1 MPKNNIATT
10 LSDKRG
16 AAVMEYAL
24 LVSLVALT
32 ILGGLKILGGG
43 VQMAFSDINGT
54 LSVPTL
60 VDEVK
65 GPRR

>member
-1 MPKNNIATT
+1 MSKINIATI
-10 LSDKRG
+10 LSNKRG

-60 VDEVK
+60 VDETK
-65 GPRR
+65 GPSR